1 MAAIQEEILQGF
13 LAKLGKIE
21 GVDEELIKAF
31 RALFRAEGKLKAD
44 DLVAAYEAAKKDGTV

>member
-21 GVDEELIKAF
+21 GVDEELIKVF

>member
-44 DLVAAYEAAKKDGTV
+44 DLVAAYEPAKKDGTV